1 MPTKSR
7 RKNTP
12 VISLLQEA
20 PHEYQ
25 FVQAI
30 RLIER
35 ASMAEGENVYAQ
47 SKKPVAR
54 FIPPAT
60 EAVRFHANNSL
71 GFPSA
76 EIASLS
82 KSSSEHNE
90 QWHMKVNLIGLTG
103 AMGVLPYH
111 YTESILE
118 RSKLK
123 DKTLST
129 FFDLFNH
136 RIISLFYQAS
146 VKYRLPVEYERKKLI
161 PNNHQ
166 DRDTQTQV
174 LLSLIGLGTKSLT
187 NRQYTNDESLLYYSG
202 LFNQQIRT
210 CANLKQIL
218 RNHFNVPV
226 EIQEFVGQ
234 WQELI
239 DDVRTRL
246 PSISLRNGRNNCLGK
261 SVMLGSRGWF
271 SQGKIRIILGP
282 LNKQNMDSFAPGTK
296 TLKALNEIVRFYTRI
311 DVDYDFVIRV
321 NRADIPDKIKLDKHA
336 PSIMGW
342 NTWLSSNTKPAE
354 KRSKTF
360 DIVVSASRIN

>member
-12 VISLLQEA
+12 VISQLQSS

-25 FVQAI
+25 FVQAL
-30 RLIER
+30 RLLER
-35 ASMAEGENVYAQ
+35 SAMAEGDNVYAQ

-54 FIPPAT
+54 FIPPAMET
-60 EAVRFHANNSL
+60 VRFHANNSL

-76 EIASLS
+76 EINSLS
-82 KSSSEHNE
+82 KSPAEENE
-90 QWHMKVNLIGLTG
+90 QWHMKVNMIGLTG
-103 AMGVLPYH
+103 AMGVLPFH
-111 YTESILE
+111 YTETIQE
-118 RSKLK
+118 RHRLK
-123 DKTLST
+123 DKSIST

-146 VKYRLPVEYERKKLI
+146 VKYNLPIEYERKKLL
-161 PNNHQ
+161 PNNNQ
-166 DRDTQTQV
+166 ERESQTQL
-174 LLSLIGLGTKSLT
+174 LLSLIGLGTKGLT

-202 LFNQQIRT
+202 LYNQQIRT
-210 CANLKQIL
+210 CGNLKQIL
-218 RNHFNVPV
+218 RNHFNIPV
-226 EIQEFVGQ
+226 EIKEFVGQ

-261 SVMLGSRGWF
+261 SVMLGYRGWF

-282 LNKQNMDSFAPGTK
+282 LNKQNMTAFAPGTK
-296 TLKALNEIVRFYTRI
+296 TLKALNEIVRFYTRL

-321 NRADIPDKIKLDKHA
+321 NRADIPDKIKLDKHT

-342 NTWLSSNTKPAE
+342 NTWLSSKQQPDEN
-354 KRSKTF
+354 RNKTF
-360 DIVVSASRIN
+360 DIVVSASRVN